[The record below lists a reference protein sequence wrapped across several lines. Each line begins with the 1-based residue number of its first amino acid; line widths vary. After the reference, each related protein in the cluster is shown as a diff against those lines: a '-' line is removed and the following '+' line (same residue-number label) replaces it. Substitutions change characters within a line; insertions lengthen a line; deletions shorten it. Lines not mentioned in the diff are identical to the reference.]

1 MKEEH
6 QGRVTV
12 MAAADGG
19 CGGGG
24 ALENGRKEG
33 RNEGE
38 GRQKREDGTKVGN
51 KGTKEGMKEERQGR
65 KERCK

>member
-6 QGRVTV
+6 QGGVTV
-12 MAAADGG
+12 MVVAGGADGG

-38 GRQKREDGTKVGN
+38 GHQKREDGTKVGI
-51 KGTKEGMKEERQGR
+51 RAPR
-65 KERCK
+65 KE

>member
-38 GRQKREDGTKVGN
+38 GHQKREDA
-51 KGTKEGMKEERQGR
+51 ERR
-65 KERCK
+65 

>member
-6 QGRVTV
+6 QGGVTV
-12 MAAADGG
+12 MVVAGGADGG

-33 RNEGE
+33 RNEG
-38 GRQKREDGTKVGN
+38 TK
-51 KGTKEGMKEERQGR
+51 GMK
-65 KERCK
+65 K